1 MVSYKYAGLIIAIAM
16 IVFSLLTLVIFFYCM
31 FVIYQRNWDQSANEV
46 ENDTHR
52 SDKTKDRSNPTKLE
66 T

>member
-31 FVIYQRNWDQSANEV
+31 YVIYQENWDQSANEV
-46 ENDTHR
+46 TRFFLKMLNIGSYFQIIEN
-52 SDKTKDRSNPTKLE
+52 
-66 T
+66 